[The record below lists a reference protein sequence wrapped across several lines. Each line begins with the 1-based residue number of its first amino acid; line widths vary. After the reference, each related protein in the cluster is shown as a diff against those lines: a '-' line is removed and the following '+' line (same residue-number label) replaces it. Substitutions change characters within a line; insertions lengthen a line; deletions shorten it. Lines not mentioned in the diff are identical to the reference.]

1 MLFKSFLCFIAL
13 AVTFFC
19 PLSSAKNKDYE
30 YQLTRAQYF
39 SRSDPKQALNILGS
53 IKDVAK
59 LSDEQKITF
68 YILNMRLSLIL
79 NKLDEVEPHIQQL
92 FLYDGKPEFV
102 DQLVSI
108 LSGAGIW
115 LRKQD
120 YLDAAQHTF
129 SCALKHASKSSQRI
143 ALLISSA
150 IVARY
155 QQQYDVAK
163 ALYAEAA
170 QIAKRR
176 DDQRGLATVENNLG
190 AIELDQENFAKAN
203 EHFRNALAGFQMAQN
218 HSGHIN
224 SGINLL
230 LTFVLQEQLVNYQRL
245 YSHIAQLSEE
255 YPDDSK
261 KAYLL
266 WVNTAYYHRQGVNPD
281 AATREKLAEAFDQL
295 AGPQLQRLINK
306 HLAALMGVD
315 VVLTPPGEAKV
326 ITNSQWFEKIAR
338 CNW

>member
-1 MLFKSFLCFIAL
+1 MFKSFLCFIAL